1 MTRARALGGRRD
13 LDQSK
18 AQRTARPMVP
28 DRSRSSKHVR
38 IPPLSA
44 AFPRRSA
51 RTKKQ
56 LVARGGSPHARNGH
70 PIDSEASAVAQEA
83 ALFATRKLSLHRCR
97 LRRCSAPTVAPE
109 PRCQGGMDRCV
120 DTTAR
125 CRCASTQSVTDK
137 HALSELRSRRPAHCH
152 VRRAG
157 ANRATGL
164 TSSVVCSPRCPATI
178 EARGLTMP
186 QSSISNWNGARSSAT
201 ACKREREALRQVSLR
216 SL

>member
-44 AFPRRSA
+44 VFPRRSA

-83 ALFATRKLSLHRCR
+83 AFFATRKLSFHRRR
-97 LRRCSAPTVAPE
+97 LRRCSAPTVAPK
-109 PRCQGGMDRCV
+109 PRCEGSMDRCV
-120 DTTAR
+120 GMAAR
-125 CRCASTQSVTDK
+125 CRCVPTQSVADK
-137 HALSELRSRRPAHCH
+137 HVLSELRSRRPAQSHG
-152 VRRAG
+152 RAG
-157 ANRATGL
+157 APGLLPLPRRSCSRPGVPRRSKLEGSRCRNQTFRTG
-164 TSSVVCSPRCPATI
+164 T
-178 EARGLTMP
+178 E
-186 QSSISNWNGARSSAT
+186 RSSAT
-201 ACKREREALRQVSLR
+201 ARKREREALRDPYR
-216 SL
+216 HR

>member
-1 MTRARALGGRRD
+1 MRRARSLGGRRD

-51 RTKKQ
+51 CTKKQ

-83 ALFATRKLSLHRCR
+83 AFFATRKLSLHRRR
-97 LRRCSAPTVAPE
+97 LRRCSAPTVAPK
-109 PRCQGGMDRCV
+109 PRCEGSMDRCV
-120 DTTAR
+120 GMAAR
-125 CRCASTQSVTDK
+125 CCCVPTQSVADK
-137 HALSELRSRRPAHCH
+137 HALRELRSRRPAQCH
-152 VRRAG
+152 AHPGYCPHLVGRVLAPVSRDDRSSRAHDAAIEHFELERIAVRR
-157 ANRATGL
+157 
-164 TSSVVCSPRCPATI
+164 PA
-178 EARGLTMP
+178 
-186 QSSISNWNGARSSAT
+186 
-201 ACKREREALRQVSLR
+201 RERQALREV
-216 SL
+216 

>member
-13 LDQSK
+13 PDQSK

-51 RTKKQ
+51 RTKNQ
-56 LVARGGSPHARNGH
+56 LLAPGGSPHARNGH

-83 ALFATRKLSLHRCR
+83 ALFATRKLSFHRRR
-97 LRRCSAPTVAPE
+97 LRRCSTPTVAPE
-109 PRCQGGMDRCV
+109 PRREGGMVRCV
-120 DTTAR
+120 GTTAR
-125 CRCASTQSVTDK
+125 CSCASTQSVTDK

-157 ANRATGL
+157 AHRATGL
-164 TSSVVCSPRCPATI
+164 TSSVVFSPRCPATI

-201 ACKREREALRQVSLR
+201 AGKGEREALREVSLR